1 MIKKEFYFPSADG
14 KTNIHAVT
22 WEPEGKPRA
31 VLQISHG
38 VTEHMLRY
46 EELAEYF
53 TQRGIMVMGN
63 DHLGHGLSIA
73 EGAEPLY
80 FGPENSWDWVVE
92 DMYTCQKKVKEQYPD
107 IPYVILG
114 LSLGTF
120 LIRTFLIDNPGEVS
134 GVILVG
140 TGQTPASQLSL
151 VKWVAKQEAKKA
163 GEDHTTPLIQQLSFG
178 TYNKRFAPNR
188 TSFDWLCSSEEGLND
203 YMEDPL
209 IGSDIS
215 AGLFR
220 EMLDG
225 MIFTGNLNN
234 QKKMDMDIPILL
246 ISGEEDPVGDSGKG
260 VKRTYQ
266 SFQKAG
272 VKDVSMKLYPGLRHD
287 LFLENEKQ
295 DVFEEIYKW
304 VDEKCLAGRNVNA

>member
-1 MIKKEFYFPSADG
+1 MTEKEFYFPSADK
-14 KTNIHAVT
+14 KTNIHAVM
-22 WEPEGKPRA
+22 WEPEGEPRA
-31 VLQISHG
+31 ILQISHG
-38 VTEHMLRY
+38 VTEHILKY
-46 EELAEYF
+46 KELAEF
-53 TQRGIMVMGN
+53 LTQRGIMVVGN

-80 FGPENSWDWVVE
+80 FGPEHSWDWVVE
-92 DMYTCQKKVKEQYPD
+92 DMYTCQKSVKKQYPN

-120 LIRTFLIDNPGEVS
+120 LIRTFLIDRPGEVD

-140 TGQTPASQLSL
+140 TGQTPASQLSV
-151 VKWVAKQEAKKA
+151 VKWVVKHEARKA
-163 GEDHTTPLIQQLSFG
+163 GEDQTTPLVRQLSFG

-188 TSFDWLCSSEEGLND
+188 TNFDWLCASEEGLKE
-203 YMEDPL
+203 YMADPL
-209 IGSDIS
+209 ISEDIS

-225 MIFTGNLNN
+225 MIFTGNLSN
-234 QKKMDMDIPILL
+234 QKRMDKEIPILL

-260 VKRTYQ
+260 VRRTLH

-295 DVFEEIYKW
+295 DVFEEIYHW
-304 VDEKCLAGRNVNA
+304 MEGRCLSGK